1 MLDNNQKLQVL
12 EEILASPEFKD
23 SKRYQDL
30 LKYLVEETLAGN
42 SPKEITIGIKFF
54 ERGNTF
60 DPKEDTTVRVYINN
74 LRKKLEHYYLTCTT
88 PIKNKLIIPKGHY
101 QVEFQE
107 IEQIEEPPTAENPKS
122 FSQNKTI
129 LIGSFIIVFIVG
141 FLSASLFTGKPP
153 ANKTKNNPIWNEF
166 VKPNGRPT
174 LILLGDYF
182 FLFERPLQ
190 DQTLG
195 RFIRDLRINSP
206 EDFKQLV
213 RSDPAFA
220 KLYVPGNFTYL
231 RPSASWGL
239 NYILPILQ
247 NSPNKYSLK
256 LASQF
261 TMDDAKTNNI
271 VFIGS
276 FKNLYNLQKILHLFK
291 IDYKLSPAGFHI
303 VGADSSRFFS
313 PGDFKGGNY
322 EKDYAITAKAQGPEE
337 CTMMLL
343 MGFAET
349 GIIEAAK
356 FVSDPETSQK
366 YFSGSESA
374 YNPYFTAVIE
384 TEGINQSIMK
394 THIQYFSGNNSSRP
408 SANDIKIKDSTKKN
422 P

>member
-1 MLDNNQKLQVL
+1 MLDNIKKQQIL

-42 SPKEITIGIKFF
+42 SPKEITIGMKFF
-54 ERGNTF
+54 DRGNKF

-74 LRKKLEHYYLTCTT
+74 LRKKLDHYYLTCPT
-88 PIKNKLIIPKGHY
+88 PIMYKLIIPKGHY
-101 QVEFQE
+101 QVEFLE
-107 IEQIEEPPTAENPKS
+107 IEQLASILTPENTHS
-122 FSQNKTI
+122 FRFNKLYI
-129 LIGSFIIVFIVG
+129 IALLIIVFIIG
-141 FLSASLFTGKPP
+141 FISASLFTGEK
-153 ANKTKNNPIWNEF
+153 NNSKNNNNPIWNEF

-174 LILLGDYF
+174 LVLLGDYF
-182 FLFERPLQ
+182 FLFERPQQ
-190 DQTLG
+190 DETLG

-206 EDFKQLV
+206 EDFKQMV
-213 RSDPAFA
+213 RNNQEFA

-231 RPSASWGL
+231 RPSATWGL
-239 NYILPILQ
+239 NFISPILQ

-291 IDYKLSPAGFHI
+291 LDYNLSPAGFHI
-303 VGADSSRFFS
+303 LGSDSNKLFS
-313 PGDFKGGNY
+313 PGEFKGGNY
-322 EKDYAITAKAQGPEE
+322 ERDYAIVAKAQGPEE
-337 CTMMLL
+337 STILLL

-356 FVSDPETSQK
+356 FVSEPENSQK
-366 YFSGSESA
+366 YYSGSELTN
-374 YNPYFTAVIE
+374 NPYFTAIIE

-394 THIQYFSGNNSSRP
+394 THIQYFSGNNSNKLSGKEEQ
-408 SANDIKIKDSTKKN
+408 NKDSLNKKH
-422 P
+422 